1 MRWPWIC
8 SSLLHG
14 AALAGLAFAGLGG
27 AFRDRREIPVVI
39 STNVRPEYQSWGL
52 GLLLM
57 LDLYDRMID
66 SWLDE
71 VEFSWVLESNDL
83 SRKTIERAGLKRVA
97 TFRIYD
103 LEGPPPGAAAAD
115 RK

>member
-1 MRWPWIC
+1 MLDFNPRIKEIDGRLFPFGWLR
-8 SSLLHG
+8 LLTG
-14 AALAGLAFAGLGG
+14 
-27 AFRDRREIPVVI
+27 RRRLKRIRML
-39 STNVRPEYQSWGL
+39 STNVRPEYQRWGL

-83 SRKTIERAGLKRVA
+83 SRKTLERAGLKRVA
-97 TFRIYD
+97 TYRIYD
-103 LEGPPPGAAAAD
+103 LEGSPAGQTAGGE
-115 RK
+115 